1 MRYAGLTLPWFCARL
16 DTFNSVP
23 AVPNRAV
30 TRPSELGNLAEDK
43 RQGCRLTERN
53 KSLPR
58 NRHVDDKQ
66 NALAVVVTSATHTV
80 FGTVCMYMS

>member
-1 MRYAGLTLPWFCARL
+1 LPWFCARL

-66 NALAVVVTSATHTV
+66 NALAVVVTLAGTHTV
-80 FGTVCMYMS
+80 FGTVCMYM